1 MDTRKAKLQE
11 KGLIV
16 ENDNNLYKRVLTLY
30 KDGFNAI
37 LNEVVN
43 FSNLSKA
50 IEESKCFFA
59 PSKTFKDYGYLS
71 TTSPYFYFLNTFY
84 LENLNENDIEILK
97 NKTQLDEE
105 VVQLVKRTLKDV
117 IKKEKAKNITY
128 FNATPE
134 TIIRNGT
141 LVFAFVY
148 GKNSKALNDE
158 EYLNNIKAQKKFI
171 NLLKN
176 NFENGISSSFNNVD
190 CKLLSYKIL

>member
-97 NKTQLDEE
+97 NKTKLDEE

-117 IKKEKAKNITY
+117 IKKEKTKNITY

-176 NFENGISSSFNNVD
+176 NFESGISSSFNNVD